1 MSLPSNYNTIRRTYQ
16 TWDTDPRDYR
26 NESFIGVSGLYDLA
40 VWDIVPEPGPDDFNL
55 ANTLVKSLD
64 GSYTFYFDA
73 ISNVELATS
82 LVVID
87 LSPFI
92 PEKLASFQSTVI
104 WQPGDGGPI
113 NQNFILQFQ
122 NGNSTLNEDKIIR
135 VFNRRPG
142 QVTIPLDIIIDGSM
156 KLYPQSFIDKFITS

>member
-1 MSLPSNYNTIRRTYQ
+1 MSLPSNYNTIRRAYQ

-26 NESFIGVSGLYDLA
+26 NESFIGVTGLYDLTD
-40 VWDIVPEPGPDDFNL
+40 WFIIEEPGPDDFNL

-73 ISNVELATS
+73 EGLQELSTS

-92 PEKLASFQSTVI
+92 SEKLASFQSTVM
-104 WQPGDGGPI
+104 WQSTDLGPI
-113 NQNFILQFQ
+113 NQNFILEFQ
-122 NGNSTLNEDKIIR
+122 NGDSTLNEDKIIR

-142 QVTIPLDIIIDGSM
+142 QVSIPLGVFISGHI
-156 KLYPQSFIDKFITS
+156 KLYPQSFINKFIT